1 MAELSI
7 EMELKQYIL
16 TKYKSIRAFTQE
28 AEIPYSTFDTMI
40 KRGISGTGVNTVTKI
55 CKTLEIDLKSLADGK
70 IEPLGNKSLNNIVYI
85 NSEKNNPILEL
96 RVESGLSVKE
106 FAESVGVS
114 EALVEHWERGVIS
127 PNHKDIINI
136 SKAFNVDIYDLLP
149 DEAGVK
155 FADVGLPS
163 VPVDSTLFAN
173 YQKLNKLGREKLIE
187 YSEDLVNN
195 NKYMEK

>member
-1 MAELSI
+1 MAELTI

-16 TKYKSIRAFTQE
+16 SKYKSIRAFTQE

-70 IEPLGNKSLNNIVYI
+70 IEPLGNNSGNSITYIDLERKNKIQNIRSQLGV
-85 NSEKNNPILEL
+85 
-96 RVESGLSVKE
+96 SVKD
-106 FAESVGVS
+106 FAEAVGVS

-136 SKAFNVDIYDLLP
+136 SKAYNINVFDLLP
-149 DEAGVK
+149 EESGVK
-155 FADVGLPS
+155 LADLGLS
-163 VPVDSTLFAN
+163 DSVDSVLFAN
-173 YQKLNKLGREKLIE
+173 YKRLNKLGREKLIE
-187 YSEDLVNN
+187 YSDDLVNN
-195 NKYMEK
+195 NKYIDK